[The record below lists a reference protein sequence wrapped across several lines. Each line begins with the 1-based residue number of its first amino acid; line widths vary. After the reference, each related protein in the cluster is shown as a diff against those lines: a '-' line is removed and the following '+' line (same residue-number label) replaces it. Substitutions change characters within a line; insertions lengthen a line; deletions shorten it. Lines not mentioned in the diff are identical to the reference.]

1 MRAVHFTGLRRRL
14 LPLLPLPSSSCRQ
27 RLFLITDASISCP
40 SRLPTRCGTAGL
52 NTKPRP
58 DLDLRT
64 ESVLNETERL
74 QTPYDWLIR
83 PACRDQV
90 RAGVGWRLWCSAVGK
105 ATWGRGSGLSS
116 G

>member
-1 MRAVHFTGLRRRL
+1 MRAVHFPGLRLRLLLRLL
-14 LPLLPLPSSSCRQ
+14 LPLLISSAAVVRQ
-27 RLFLITDASISCP
+27 LTDASISSP
-40 SRLPTRCGTAGL
+40 SRLPARCGTAGL

-58 DLDLRT
+58 DLDLRS

-90 RAGVGWRLWCSAVGK
+90 GAGEGWRLWCLAVGK
-105 ATWGRGSGLSS
+105 AT
-116 G
+116 